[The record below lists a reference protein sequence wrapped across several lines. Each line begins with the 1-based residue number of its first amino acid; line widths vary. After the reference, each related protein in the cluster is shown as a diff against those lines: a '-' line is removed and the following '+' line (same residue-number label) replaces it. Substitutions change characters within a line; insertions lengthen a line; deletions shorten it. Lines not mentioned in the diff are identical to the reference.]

1 MSQTHKRPQP
11 KPPPSPVPFL
21 LILGGVVLIGLTAF
35 LLLREPATPK
45 AAVEVKGAPA
55 LRADQTE
62 INLGDVPL
70 GQTVE
75 ASFQISNVGDQP
87 LRFSEEP
94 YIEVKEGC

>member
-1 MSQTHKRPQP
+1 M
-11 KPPPSPVPFL
+11 
-21 LILGGVVLIGLTAF
+21 LILGGVALIGLTAF
-35 LLLREPATPK
+35 LLARGSAAPK

-62 INLGDVPL
+62 INLGDVKL

-75 ASFQISNVGDQP
+75 ASFQISNAGDQP
-87 LRFSEEP
+87 LRFSEKP